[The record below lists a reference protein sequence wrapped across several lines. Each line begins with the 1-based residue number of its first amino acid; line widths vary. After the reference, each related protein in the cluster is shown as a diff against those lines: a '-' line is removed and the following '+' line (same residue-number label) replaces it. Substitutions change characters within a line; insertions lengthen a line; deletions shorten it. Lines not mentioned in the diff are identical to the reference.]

1 MAVCSN
7 LCFQLVLLGSLFS
20 STRAHGDVE
29 HECIMDKILQDG
41 AKPEEINIG
50 TAEHMAKRT
59 SSTPAPIRIIFDYT
73 YLNVVDQTDPNA
85 CYALNQAVTDKNGD
99 KYTCRTA
106 DVLSAVQVTI
116 IKETIIPEALRRL
129 QAFLSVT
136 VPVPGLLAPLSG
148 NCSAYASQP
157 VGIPANYT
165 SPGVEADLVV
175 FVTARPVPPDCALN
189 ATATPTCDRNGYSTI
204 AFAGECKSDSYNK
217 RPIAGY
223 FNFNPALLATS
234 AADVRESTY
243 STALHELTHV
253 LGFNG
258 AKLAGGM
265 WNEVSQTV
273 RPSSEVLAD
282 STISSSLKLVIFPKV
297 VNEVVSHFGCSNL
310 SGGVGALLENNGSA
324 ATAGS
329 HWQRLTYSNE
339 YMTGA
344 PRASCPVCLLP
355 ARLPVGFMHL
365 RSHRC
370 VPFLCVYA
378 AARVCPVG
386 QPGPQR
392 YGLSRCAG
400 MAAWWGGWVV
410 DTAGVTGVTNQA
422 PVVSRLTLA
431 LLDSMGWYT
440 VNTSLGGRLLYG
452 YKQGCSFGSGICA
465 ALPPVAPYRCS
476 VTTEGCNADRTAK
489 AKCSNPASFDQL
501 TGYCPLFK
509 PYSNGYCTFKDPV
522 EPLVVSANSGESWGS
537 NSRCFDSSLATD
549 KPNGVDPPSQGCYE
563 IVCSST
569 SRLKLKID
577 SLHYNCPITTPA
589 ATLTPIGYNGKITC
603 PSDINLCLDAPT
615 IDWPEITGVGP
626 SQPQP
631 GDQIIIT
638 GTGFTPGSTIS
649 IVQSCTD
656 PTFVNSTR
664 YTCTLAGWSAFQD
677 PTNFKNGVNLILKDS
692 QGRTA
697 VRQNIFD
704 IPASDQI
711 LTALAWIRAYPLY
724 TGLIC
729 ALIFL
734 IIVGF
739 FIWCCCYCC
748 KKPKSKVHSEYGTRV
763 QTAEP

>member
-339 YMTGA
+339 YM
-344 PRASCPVCLLP
+344 
-355 ARLPVGFMHL
+355 
-365 RSHRC
+365 
-370 VPFLCVYA
+370 
-378 AARVCPVG
+378 
-386 QPGPQR
+386 
-392 YGLSRCAG
+392 
-400 MAAWWGGWVV
+400 
-410 DTAGVTGVTNQA
+410 TGVTNQA

-748 KKPKSKVHSEYGTRV
+748 KKPKSKVHSEYGTRRY
-763 QTAEP
+763 AY

>member
-339 YMTGA
+339 YM
-344 PRASCPVCLLP
+344 
-355 ARLPVGFMHL
+355 
-365 RSHRC
+365 
-370 VPFLCVYA
+370 
-378 AARVCPVG
+378 
-386 QPGPQR
+386 
-392 YGLSRCAG
+392 
-400 MAAWWGGWVV
+400 
-410 DTAGVTGVTNQA
+410 TGVTNQA